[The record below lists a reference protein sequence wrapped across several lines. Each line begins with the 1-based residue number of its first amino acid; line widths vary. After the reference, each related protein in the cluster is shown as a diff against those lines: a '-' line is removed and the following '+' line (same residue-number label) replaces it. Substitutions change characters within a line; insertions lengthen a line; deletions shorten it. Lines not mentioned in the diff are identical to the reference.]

1 MDGPNDTEKLKVRYS
16 IDKPRRRAPLRF
28 IRLWPP
34 WRLRRPSS
42 ACAAF
47 ISDREAVQATIWAA
61 LFVWGQPRASLC
73 DRRRSARPAGRSQK
87 KLNRAQCSGIST
99 SQDYKPVMQRW
110 SSQRQRYRPCPDAPG
125 WPAISSCSPGARQP
139 FLRRPSAVHLCSFL
153 FVPASMSIVS
163 HGAVSR
169 SCSIPR
175 YRSVV
180 LILECP

>member
-1 MDGPNDTEKLKVRYS
+1 MSLAAVSSTVVIAVAD
-16 IDKPRRRAPLRF
+16 
-28 IRLWPP
+28 W
-34 WRLRRPSS
+34 RRPSR
-42 ACAAF
+42 ACAPPQQLG
-47 ISDREAVQATIWAA
+47 DRGAVQATIWAA

-73 DRRRSARPAGRSQK
+73 DREAFCAASRSQPK
-87 KLNRAQCSGIST
+87 KI
-99 SQDYKPVMQRW
+99 K
-110 SSQRQRYRPCPDAPG
+110 SSAVLWHLYRRRLQAGDAAVVLTASAYRPCPDAPG

-139 FLRRPSAVHLCSFL
+139 FLRRPSAVHLRSFL